1 MKKYELVQ
9 AYGLLANS
17 KMPSLSAEEKYK
29 VINVAKELKK
39 VADDYQSFVEEAKKK
54 AKDDKELNEI
64 ASMEATKEYEVE
76 IGKLG
81 DLFDKLMKDNDW
93 TIGQAIILEGLLK

>member
-1 MKKYELVQ
+1 MKTYEIVQ

-17 KMPSLSAEEKYK
+17 KMSSLSAEEKYK
-29 VINVAKELKK
+29 VIKTAKDLKK
-39 VADDYQSFVEEAKKK
+39 VADDYQSFVEETKKK